1 MMNYLTR
8 MTGTV
13 QNTINNNN
21 NESDPKIRVLDTLY
35 VDKYLNPTENK
46 EYTDLQRVII

>member
-1 MMNYLTR
+1 MNYLTR

-13 QNTINNNN
+13 QNTIKNNNN
-21 NESDPKIRVLDTLY
+21 VESDPKIRVLDTLY

-46 EYTDLQRVII
+46 EYWIFNAR